1 MFSFNTT
8 GGRCDACE
16 GAGTVKIDMQF
27 LADVEVVCEKCE
39 GRRFG
44 DAVMKVTYKSKNVNE
59 ILKLT
64 VDEALKFFAGRRPIV
79 KKLDALRSV
88 GLGYLR
94 LGQSTDSLSG
104 GEAQRLKL
112 ASFLADTAK
121 NADKPRLFLFD
132 EPTTGLH
139 FTDVQVLIKTFRD
152 LIDRGNSVLVIEHN
166 TQLIEQADWVIDL
179 GPEGGDLGGEL
190 VAVGTP
196 EEIAANPRSVTGR
209 YLHVAREEVGAA

>member
-1 MFSFNTT
+1 MFSFNTE

-16 GAGTVKIDMQF
+16 GAGTTTIDMQF
-27 LADVEVVCEKCE
+27 LADVEVVCEKCN

-44 DAVMKVTYKSKNVNE
+44 EQVMKVKYKGKDVGQ
-59 ILKLT
+59 ILAMT
-64 VDEALKFFAGRRPIV
+64 VDEAMKFFVDKRAIV
-79 KKLDALRSV
+79 KKLNALRSV

-112 ASFLADTAK
+112 ASFLAESSRSEQG
-121 NADKPRLFLFD
+121 RLFLFD

-139 FTDVQVLIKTFRD
+139 ASDVKQLIATFRD
-152 LIDRGNSVLVIEHN
+152 LIDRGNSVVVIEHN
-166 TQLIEQADWVIDL
+166 IQLVEAADHVIDL
-179 GPEGGDLGGEL
+179 GPEGGDQGGEV

-196 EEIAANPRSVTGR
+196 EEIAANPRSITGR
-209 YLHVAREEVGAA
+209 YLRAMTVA